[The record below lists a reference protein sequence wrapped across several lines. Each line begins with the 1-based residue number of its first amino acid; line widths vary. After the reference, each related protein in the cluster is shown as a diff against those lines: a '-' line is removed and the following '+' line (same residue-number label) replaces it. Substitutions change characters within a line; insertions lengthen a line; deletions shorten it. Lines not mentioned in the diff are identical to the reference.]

1 MGILPWSSTRGRP
14 HPQGGRAR
22 LSAPDADD
30 LELAN
35 HPELSDGLQVVQ
47 VVAAAPATAMELQG
61 LDATLAE
68 FRAAVPLSTE
78 QARHEG
84 RHVMKPETLGARI
97 GVAAAGALLLGFGGA
112 GAFALTGSLPGGDTG
127 PTLPDAA
134 SASAAAHVPAQV
146 PVTDGDEAGDEAG
159 DDDASGPKTV
169 PTTAVGPDATG
180 PAAFGLC
187 NAWSHAKES
196 KRTAEHS
203 VAFRNLVKAAGG
215 VDKVDGYCAT
225 VEHPSARAGDKAKDK
240 AKDKGKGHGNGKA
253 EGKGKG
259 ATAEPSTAPG
269 KGPKDKPQGQQGGQ
283 GQGRGQQGPATTSP
297 STPG

>member
-1 MGILPWSSTRGRP
+1 MGIMPWSSTRGRP

-68 FRAAVPLSTE
+68 FRAVVPLSTE

-84 RHVMKPETLGARI
+84 RRVMKPETLGARI

-134 SASAAAHVPAQV
+134 SATAAAHVPAQV
-146 PVTDGDEAGDEAG
+146 PVTDGDDEPESDGAKDEAG
-159 DDDASGPKTV
+159 DQAEDDGASGPKTV

-187 NAWSHAKES
+187 NAWSHAKDS
-196 KRTAEHS
+196 KKTAEHS

-225 VEHPSARAGDKAKDK
+225 VEHPSARAGDKTKDK
-240 AKDKGKGHGNGKA
+240 DKDKGHGNGKA
-253 EGKGKG
+253 EGKGKAG
-259 ATAEPSTAPG
+259 TGKPSTAPG
-269 KGPKDKPQGQQGGQ
+269 KGPKDKPHDTPDGQQGGQ
-283 GQGRGQQGPATTSP
+283 GQGKG
-297 STPG
+297 